1 MERETANSRGKCLT
15 TELPDPDYDSTAYNK
30 DTIFICARHAYLDY
44 IVVKHVRFAGSKT
57 INLRET
63 PHPLINMHEHDLGGY

>member
-30 DTIFICARHAYLDY
+30 DTIFICARHANLDY